1 MATTLQK
8 EYALIYYIQ
17 KALKQTEH
25 NGFLHELYTPETLKT
40 IVETLVKNNT
50 KGQPTINVS
59 NAVEDI
65 INKVNLNNFVNP
77 NQLSEKTKLLPYD
90 TTSFMQMCMGKT
102 VDRTVLNMKQRL
114 FIDDITDAKDGLAA
128 YFVSTFTVKNMIHP
142 SFVNLVKMDKRP
154 DADEIANELHKRY
167 PNSPLFKGAKDM
179 SELEAQIA
187 PLVAPLTKN
196 QFTYYDLDS
205 LFRALNNYANVLDKT
220 SLTNAVNAVIK
231 DKQDGA
237 PLTTFDSVRNHNEAN
252 VKARIKESPNIDE
265 FFKKSCGSR
274 FVGTIKYKRNGTI
287 DGVNRE
293 NVIDVSL
300 RKEDRWFDEF
310 ITVINRLLAIEGEP
324 EVNTGYYKEKRSVLL
339 TERQYHVLFPEYF
352 ITVGAIKEKVSTESE
367 LGGSTMKSGDE
378 KTSVIDSYSREENN
392 DDEEEEGGDD
402 SFNSPDL
409 YVGKTRKLMFAKMLA
424 TINGHPDTVPDM
436 LESKMGTKAMIYN
449 LNRILITELF
459 NTSYDNIVFLDNY
472 LQTGQIPDE
481 WSDETASALQAL
493 RNTYLKERQAEH
505 RQYAE
510 RDTHVKAFATIL
522 SELARLAQMDP
533 KSEFDKRS
541 QRYGSHNIS
550 NQDVTLTC
558 DGYTYVLSN
567 ASLSMIVNLM
577 IKKAV
582 QGKFVA
588 SATLTN
594 TDALRCALGFLKDTG
609 LLHEEN
615 KVRRLDS
622 DADSINQIID
632 GLGWE
637 QLPTIHHSMMS
648 TALRNCSYIYKHNG
662 WEPMSNDELS
672 RYDIAPI
679 QDEKKKTTTHDDIQY
694 LVSVVE
700 GLQGQIKPYVL
711 NLKALNYVIGVIKK
725 QYNLTELTP
734 VEAPTV
740 NEDTLSITD
749 NVLHSFVTDD
759 SAEALDKFSQG
770 YYISHITDQYNEL
783 VEKTCDDIK
792 KVLTENHLFNE
803 GTRATLLSK
812 VNNSGRPAKIITDI
826 FGEKKIENYGN
837 VAEDFNRIEMRNI
850 FTIAQDTIILYNK
863 ALSDLRT
870 TNPAVASNFFTRH
883 YVTADEVNQMSS
895 GKTPS
900 GKMYTDKGNPCRTA
914 FLLNAYLI
922 DILFEALYIITVNF
936 NIQTDKTYTVQE
948 VIAMKDVG
956 EMKEYINNALNIKVN
971 NTRYTQL
978 LSTVNNRARLNLLF
992 NSDFLNLVPVVL
1004 VTHPEVKQLT
1014 MGSYK
1019 TISGDTT
1026 NVSINKMMQG
1036 IAEKKTNQF
1045 DLKNKQ
1051 IEDEYD
1057 VRRLFRP
1064 D

>member
-25 NGFLHELYTPETLKT
+25 NGFLHELYTPEAIKRM
-40 IVETLVKNNT
+40 VETLVKNNT
-50 KGQPTINVS
+50 KDQPTINVS

-65 INKVNLNNFVNP
+65 LNKVNINNFVNP

-114 FIDDITDAKDGLAA
+114 FIDDITEAKDGLAA
-128 YFVSTFTVKNMIHP
+128 YFVSTFTVKNMIHT
-142 SFVNLVKMDKRP
+142 SFEHLVKMDKRP

-205 LFRALNNYANVLDKT
+205 LFRALDNYPNVLDKI

-231 DKQDGA
+231 GKQEES
-237 PLTTFDSVRNHNEAN
+237 PHTTFDAVRDHNEAN
-252 VKARIKESPNIDE
+252 VKARIKEAPSIDA
-265 FFKKSCGSR
+265 FFKQSSGSR

-300 RKEDRWFDEF
+300 RKEDRRFDEF
-310 ITVINRLLAIEGEP
+310 IDVINRLLAIEGET
-324 EVNTGYYKEKRSVLL
+324 EVTTGYFKDKRSVLL

-352 ITVGAIKEKVSTESE
+352 ITVGAIKEKVSTESDM
-367 LGGSTMKSGDE
+367 GGSTMKSGDE
-378 KTSVIDSYSREENN
+378 KTSVIDSYSREDNN
-392 DDEEEEGGDD
+392 YEEEEDD
-402 SFNSPDL
+402 SLNSPDL
-409 YVGKTRKLMFAKMLA
+409 YVGKTKKLMFAKMLA
-424 TINGHPDTVPDM
+424 TINGHPETVPDM

-459 NTSYDNIVFLDNY
+459 NTSYDNIVSLDNY
-472 LQTGQIPDE
+472 LHTGQIPDK
-481 WSDETASALQAL
+481 WSDDTASALHAL
-493 RNTYLKERQAEH
+493 RDTYLKEQQAEH

-510 RDTHVKAFATIL
+510 RDSHVKAFATIL
-522 SELARLAQMDP
+522 SELARLAKMDP
-533 KSEFDKRS
+533 QSEFDKRS
-541 QRYGSHNIS
+541 QKYGSNDIS

-567 ASLSMIVNLM
+567 ASLSAIVNLM
-577 IKKAV
+577 IKQAV
-582 QGKFVA
+582 HGKFVA

-594 TDALRCALGFLKDTG
+594 TDALRCALGFLKDSG
-609 LLHEEN
+609 LLNEEN
-615 KVRRLDS
+615 KVYRLDA
-622 DADSINQIID
+622 DADSIKQTID
-632 GLGWE
+632 GLDWD

-648 TALRNCSYIYKHNG
+648 TALRNCSYIFKHNG

-672 RYDIAPI
+672 RSDVAPI
-679 QDEKKKTTTHDDIQY
+679 QNEKTKTTQYDDIQT
-694 LVSVVE
+694 LISVVE

-711 NLKALNYVIGVIKK
+711 NLKAVNYIIDLIKK
-725 QYNLTELTP
+725 QYNIAELSP

-740 NEDTLSITD
+740 DEDTLSITD

-759 SAEALDKFSQG
+759 SAEAFDKFSQG

-783 VEKTCDDIK
+783 VENTCENIK
-792 KVLTENHLFNE
+792 KVLTKNHLFNE

-826 FGEKKIENYGN
+826 FGEKKVENNGLI
-837 VAEDFNRIEMRNI
+837 AEDFNRIEMRNI
-850 FTIAQDTIILYNK
+850 FTIAQDTILLYNK

-870 TNPAVASNFFTRH
+870 KNPAIASNFYNRQ
-883 YVTADEVNQMSS
+883 YVTAEEVNLMSS

-900 GKMYTDKGNPCRTA
+900 GKMYTEKGNPCRTA

-922 DILFEALYIITVNF
+922 DILFEALYIISVNF
-936 NIQTDKTYTVQE
+936 DIQTEKTYTAQE
-948 VIAMKDVG
+948 VIAMKDVD
-956 EMKEYINNALNIKVN
+956 EMKEYINYTLNIKVN
-971 NTRYTQL
+971 DTRYSQL
-978 LSTVNNRARLNLLF
+978 LNTVNSRARINLLF
-992 NSDFLNLVPVVL
+992 NSDFLNLVPVVF

-1014 MGSYK
+1014 IGSYK
-1019 TISGDTT
+1019 NISGDTT
-1026 NVSINKMMQG
+1026 NVSIDKMMQG

-1045 DLKNKQ
+1045 YSKNKQ
-1051 IEDEYD
+1051 LEDEYEF
-1057 VRRLFRP
+1057 RRLFRP
-1064 D
+1064 S

>member
-25 NGFLHELYTPETLKT
+25 NGFLHELYTPEAIKRM
-40 IVETLVKNNT
+40 VETLVENNT
-50 KGQPTINVS
+50 KDQPTINVS

-65 INKVNLNNFVNP
+65 LNKVNINNFVNP

-114 FIDDITDAKDGLAA
+114 FIDDITEAKDGLAA

-142 SFVNLVKMDKRP
+142 SFEHLVKMDKRP

-179 SELEAQIA
+179 SELDAQVA

-205 LFRALNNYANVLDKT
+205 LFRALDNYPNVLDKI

-231 DKQDGA
+231 GKQEES
-237 PLTTFDSVRNHNEAN
+237 PHTTFDAVRDHNEVN
-252 VKARIKESPNIDE
+252 VKTRIKEAPSIDE

-287 DGVNRE
+287 DGANRE

-300 RKEDRWFDEF
+300 RKEDRRFDDF
-310 ITVINRLLAIEGEP
+310 IDVINRLLAIEGEP
-324 EVNTGYYKEKRSVLL
+324 EVTTGYFKDKRSVLL

-352 ITVGAIKEKVSTESE
+352 ITVGAIKEKVSTESDM
-367 LGGSTMKSGDE
+367 GGSTMKSGDE
-378 KTSVIDSYSREENN
+378 KTSVIDSYSREDNN
-392 DDEEEEGGDD
+392 YEEEEDD

-409 YVGKTRKLMFAKMLA
+409 YVGKTKKLMFAKMLA

-436 LESKMGTKAMIYN
+436 LESNMGTKAMIYN

-459 NTSYDNIVFLDNY
+459 NTSYDNIVSLDNY
-472 LQTGQIPDE
+472 LHTGQIPDK
-481 WSDETASALQAL
+481 WSDDTASALHAL
-493 RNTYLKERQAEH
+493 RDTYLKEQQAEH

-522 SELARLAQMDP
+522 SELARLAKMDP
-533 KSEFDKRS
+533 QSEFDKRS
-541 QRYGSHNIS
+541 QKYGSNDIS

-567 ASLSMIVNLM
+567 ASLSTIVNLM
-577 IKKAV
+577 IKQAV

-594 TDALRCALGFLKDTG
+594 TDALRCALGFLKDSG
-609 LLHEEN
+609 LLNDEN
-615 KVRRLDS
+615 KVCRLDS
-622 DADSINQIID
+622 DADSIKQTID
-632 GLGWE
+632 GLDWD

-648 TALRNCSYIYKHNG
+648 TALRNCSYIFKHNG

-672 RYDIAPI
+672 RSDVAPI
-679 QDEKKKTTTHDDIQY
+679 QDEKKKTTQYDDIQT
-694 LVSVVE
+694 LISVVE

-711 NLKALNYVIGVIKK
+711 NLKAVNYIIDLIKK
-725 QYNLTELTP
+725 QYNIAELSP

-740 NEDTLSITD
+740 DEDTLSITD

-759 SAEALDKFSQG
+759 SAEAFDKFSQG

-783 VEKTCDDIK
+783 VENTCENIK
-792 KVLTENHLFNE
+792 KVLTKNHLFNE

-826 FGEKKIENYGN
+826 FGEKKVENNGLS
-837 VAEDFNRIEMRNI
+837 AEDFNRIEMRNI
-850 FTIAQDTIILYNK
+850 FTIAQDTILLYNK

-870 TNPAVASNFFTRH
+870 KNPAIASNFYNRL
-883 YVTADEVNQMSS
+883 YVTAEEVNLMSS

-900 GKMYTDKGNPCRTA
+900 GKMYTEKGNPCRTA

-922 DILFEALYIITVNF
+922 DILFEALYIISVNF
-936 NIQTDKTYTVQE
+936 DLQTEKTYTAQE
-948 VIAMKDVG
+948 VISMKDVD
-956 EMKEYINNALNIKVN
+956 EMKEYINHTLNIKVN
-971 NTRYTQL
+971 DTRYSQL
-978 LSTVNNRARLNLLF
+978 LNTVNSRARINLLF
-992 NSDFLNLVPVVL
+992 NSDFLNLVSVVF

-1014 MGSYK
+1014 IGSYK
-1019 TISGDTT
+1019 NISGDTT
-1026 NVSINKMMQG
+1026 NVSIDKMMQG
-1036 IAEKKTNQF
+1036 IAEKKTNRF
-1045 DLKNKQ
+1045 DSKNKQ
-1051 IEDEYD
+1051 LEDEYEF
-1057 VRRLFRP
+1057 RRLFRP
-1064 D
+1064 S

>member
-25 NGFLHELYTPETLKT
+25 NGFLHELYTPEAIKRM
-40 IVETLVKNNT
+40 VETLVKNNT
-50 KGQPTINVS
+50 KDQPTINVS

-65 INKVNLNNFVNP
+65 LNKVNINNFVNP

-114 FIDDITDAKDGLAA
+114 FIDDITEAKDGLAA

-142 SFVNLVKMDKRP
+142 SFEHLVKMDKRP

-179 SELEAQIA
+179 SDREAQIA

-205 LFRALNNYANVLDKT
+205 LFRALDNYPNVLDKI

-231 DKQDGA
+231 GKHEEA
-237 PLTTFDSVRNHNEAN
+237 PHTTFDAVRDHNEAN
-252 VKARIKESPNIDE
+252 VKTRIKEAPSIDE

-300 RKEDRWFDEF
+300 RKEDRRFDEF
-310 ITVINRLLAIEGEP
+310 IDVINRLLAIEGET
-324 EVNTGYYKEKRSVLL
+324 EVTTGYFKDKRSVLL

-367 LGGSTMKSGDE
+367 MGGSTMKSGDE
-378 KTSVIDSYSREENN
+378 KTSVIDSYSREDNN
-392 DDEEEEGGDD
+392 YEEEEDD
-402 SFNSPDL
+402 SLNSPDL
-409 YVGKTRKLMFAKMLA
+409 YVGKTKKLMFAKMLA
-424 TINGHPDTVPDM
+424 TINGHPETVPDM

-459 NTSYDNIVFLDNY
+459 NTSYDNIVSLDNY
-472 LQTGQIPDE
+472 LHTGQLPDK
-481 WSDETASALQAL
+481 WSDDTASALHAL
-493 RNTYLKERQAEH
+493 RDTYLKEQQAEH

-522 SELARLAQMDP
+522 SELARLAKMDP
-533 KSEFDKRS
+533 QSEFDKRS
-541 QRYGSHNIS
+541 QKYGSNDIS

-567 ASLSMIVNLM
+567 ASLSTIVNLM
-577 IKKAV
+577 IKQAV

-594 TDALRCALGFLKDTG
+594 TDALRCALGFLKDSG
-609 LLHEEN
+609 LLNEEN
-615 KVRRLDS
+615 KVYLLYA
-622 DADSINQIID
+622 DADSIKQTID
-632 GLGWE
+632 GLDWD

-672 RYDIAPI
+672 RSDVAPI
-679 QDEKKKTTTHDDIQY
+679 QDEKKKTTQYDDIQT
-694 LVSVVE
+694 LISVVE

-711 NLKALNYVIGVIKK
+711 NLKAVNYIIDLIKK
-725 QYNLTELTP
+725 QYNIAELSP

-740 NEDTLSITD
+740 DEDTLSITD

-759 SAEALDKFSQG
+759 SAEAFDKFSQG
-770 YYISHITDQYNEL
+770 YYISHITGQYNEL
-783 VEKTCDDIK
+783 VENTCENIK
-792 KVLTENHLFNE
+792 KVLTKNHLFNE

-826 FGEKKIENYGN
+826 FGEKKVENNGLI
-837 VAEDFNRIEMRNI
+837 AEDFNRIEMRNI
-850 FTIAQDTIILYNK
+850 FTIAQDTILLYNK

-870 TNPAVASNFFTRH
+870 KNPAIASNFYNRQ
-883 YVTADEVNQMSS
+883 YVTAEEVNLMAS

-900 GKMYTDKGNPCRTA
+900 GKMYTEKGNPCRTA

-922 DILFEALYIITVNF
+922 DILFEALYIISVNF
-936 NIQTDKTYTVQE
+936 DIQTEKTYTAQE
-948 VIAMKDVG
+948 VIAMKDVD
-956 EMKEYINNALNIKVN
+956 EMKEYINYTLNIKVN
-971 NTRYTQL
+971 DTRYSQL
-978 LSTVNNRARLNLLF
+978 LNTLNSRARINLLF
-992 NSDFLNLVPVVL
+992 NSDFLNLVPVVF

-1014 MGSYK
+1014 IGSYK
-1019 TISGDTT
+1019 NISGDTT
-1026 NVSINKMMQG
+1026 NVSIDKMMQG

-1045 DLKNKQ
+1045 DSKNKQ
-1051 IEDEYD
+1051 LEDEYEF
-1057 VRRLFRP
+1057 RRLFRP
-1064 D
+1064 S

>member
-25 NGFLHELYTPETLKT
+25 NGFLHELYTPEAIKRM
-40 IVETLVKNNT
+40 VETLVKNNT
-50 KGQPTINVS
+50 KDQPTINVS

-65 INKVNLNNFVNP
+65 LNKVNINNFVNP

-114 FIDDITDAKDGLAA
+114 FIDDITEAKDGLAA

-142 SFVNLVKMDKRP
+142 SFEHLVKMDKRP

-205 LFRALNNYANVLDKT
+205 LFRALDNYPNVLDKI

-231 DKQDGA
+231 GKQEES
-237 PLTTFDSVRNHNEAN
+237 PHTTFDAVRDHNEAN
-252 VKARIKESPNIDE
+252 VKTRIKEAPSIDE

-300 RKEDRWFDEF
+300 RKEDRRFDEF
-310 ITVINRLLAIEGEP
+310 IDVINRLLSIEGET
-324 EVNTGYYKEKRSVLL
+324 EVTTGYFKDKRSVLL

-367 LGGSTMKSGDE
+367 MGGSTMKSGDE
-378 KTSVIDSYSREENN
+378 KTSVIDSYSREDNN
-392 DDEEEEGGDD
+392 YEEEEDD
-402 SFNSPDL
+402 SLNSPDL
-409 YVGKTRKLMFAKMLA
+409 YVGKTKKLMFAKMLA
-424 TINGHPDTVPDM
+424 TINGHPETVPDM

-459 NTSYDNIVFLDNY
+459 NTSYDNIVSLDNY
-472 LQTGQIPDE
+472 LHTGQIPDK
-481 WSDETASALQAL
+481 WSDNTVSALHAL
-493 RNTYLKERQAEH
+493 RDTYLKEQQAEH
-505 RQYAE
+505 RQYVE

-522 SELARLAQMDP
+522 SELARLAKMDP
-533 KSEFDKRS
+533 QSEFDKRS
-541 QRYGSHNIS
+541 QKYGSNDIS

-567 ASLSMIVNLM
+567 ASLSTIVNLM
-577 IKKAV
+577 IKQAV

-594 TDALRCALGFLKDTG
+594 TDALRCALGFLKDSG
-609 LLHEEN
+609 LLNEEN
-615 KVRRLDS
+615 KVYRLYA
-622 DADSINQIID
+622 DADSIKQTID
-632 GLGWE
+632 GMDWD

-672 RYDIAPI
+672 RSDVAPI
-679 QDEKKKTTTHDDIQY
+679 QDEKKKTTQYDDIQT
-694 LVSVVE
+694 LISVVE

-711 NLKALNYVIGVIKK
+711 NLKAVNYIIDLIKK
-725 QYNLTELTP
+725 QYNIAELSP

-740 NEDTLSITD
+740 DEDTLSITD

-759 SAEALDKFSQG
+759 SAEAFDKFSQG
-770 YYISHITDQYNEL
+770 YYISHITGQYNEL
-783 VEKTCDDIK
+783 VENTCENIK
-792 KVLTENHLFNE
+792 KVLTKNHLFNE

-826 FGEKKIENYGN
+826 FGEKKVENNGLI
-837 VAEDFNRIEMRNI
+837 AEDFNRIEMRNI
-850 FTIAQDTIILYNK
+850 FTIAQDTILLYNK

-870 TNPAVASNFFTRH
+870 KNPAIASNFYNRQ
-883 YVTADEVNQMSS
+883 YVTAEEVNLMAS

-900 GKMYTDKGNPCRTA
+900 GKMYTEKGNPCRTA

-922 DILFEALYIITVNF
+922 DILFEALYIISVNF
-936 NIQTDKTYTVQE
+936 DIQTEKTYTAQE
-948 VIAMKDVG
+948 VIAMKDVD
-956 EMKEYINNALNIKVN
+956 EMKEYINYTLNIKVN
-971 NTRYTQL
+971 DTRYRQL
-978 LSTVNNRARLNLLF
+978 LNTVNSRARLNLLF
-992 NSDFLNLVPVVL
+992 NSDFLNLVPVVF

-1014 MGSYK
+1014 IGSYK
-1019 TISGDTT
+1019 NISGDTT
-1026 NVSINKMMQG
+1026 NVSIDKMMQG

-1045 DLKNKQ
+1045 DSKNKQ
-1051 IEDEYD
+1051 LEDEYEF
-1057 VRRLFRP
+1057 RRLFRP
-1064 D
+1064 S

>member
-25 NGFLHELYTPETLKT
+25 NGFLHELYTPEAIKRM
-40 IVETLVKNNT
+40 VETLVKNNT
-50 KGQPTINVS
+50 KDQPTINVS

-65 INKVNLNNFVNP
+65 LNKVNINNFVNP

-114 FIDDITDAKDGLAA
+114 FIDDITEAKDGLAA
-128 YFVSTFTVKNMIHP
+128 YFVSTFTVKNMIHQ
-142 SFVNLVKMDKRP
+142 SFEHLVKMDKRP

-205 LFRALNNYANVLDKT
+205 LFRALDNYPNVLDKI

-231 DKQDGA
+231 GKHEES
-237 PLTTFDSVRNHNEAN
+237 PHTTFDAVRDHNEAN
-252 VKARIKESPNIDE
+252 VKARIKEAPSIDA

-300 RKEDRWFDEF
+300 RKEDRRFDEF
-310 ITVINRLLAIEGEP
+310 IDVINRLLAIEGET
-324 EVNTGYYKEKRSVLL
+324 EVTTGYFKDKRSVLL

-367 LGGSTMKSGDE
+367 MGGSTMKSGDE
-378 KTSVIDSYSREENN
+378 KTSVIDSYSREDNN
-392 DDEEEEGGDD
+392 DEEEEDD
-402 SFNSPDL
+402 SLNSPDL
-409 YVGKTRKLMFAKMLA
+409 YVGKTKKLMFAKMLA

-459 NTSYDNIVFLDNY
+459 NTSYDNIVSLDNF
-472 LQTGQIPDE
+472 LHTGQIPDK
-481 WSDETASALQAL
+481 WSDDTSSALHAL
-493 RNTYLKERQAEH
+493 RDTYLKEQQAEH

-522 SELARLAQMDP
+522 SELARLAKMDP
-533 KSEFDKRS
+533 QSEFDKRS
-541 QRYGSHNIS
+541 QKYGSNDIS

-567 ASLSMIVNLM
+567 ASLSTVVNLM
-577 IKKAV
+577 IKQAV

-594 TDALRCALGFLKDTG
+594 TDALRCALGFLKDSG
-609 LLHEEN
+609 LLNEEN
-615 KVRRLDS
+615 KVYRLDS
-622 DADSINQIID
+622 DADSIKQTID
-632 GLGWE
+632 GLDWD

-648 TALRNCSYIYKHNG
+648 TALRNCSYIFKHNG

-672 RYDIAPI
+672 RSDFAPI
-679 QDEKKKTTTHDDIQY
+679 QDEKTKTTQYDDIQT
-694 LVSVVE
+694 LISVVE

-711 NLKALNYVIGVIKK
+711 NLKAVNYIIDLIKK
-725 QYNLTELTP
+725 QYNIAELSP

-740 NEDTLSITD
+740 DEDTLSITD

-759 SAEALDKFSQG
+759 SAEAFDKFSQG

-783 VEKTCDDIK
+783 VENTCDNIK
-792 KVLTENHLFNE
+792 KVLTKNHLFNE

-826 FGEKKIENYGN
+826 FGEKKVENNGLI
-837 VAEDFNRIEMRNI
+837 AEDFNRIEMRNI
-850 FTIAQDTIILYNK
+850 FTIAQDTILLYNK

-870 TNPAVASNFFTRH
+870 KNPAIASNFYNRQ
-883 YVTADEVNQMSS
+883 YITAEEVNLMSS

-900 GKMYTDKGNPCRTA
+900 GKMYTEKGNPCRTA

-922 DILFEALYIITVNF
+922 DILFEALYIISVNF
-936 NIQTDKTYTVQE
+936 DIQTEKTYTAQE
-948 VIAMKDVG
+948 VIAMKDVD
-956 EMKEYINNALNIKVN
+956 EMKEYINHTLNIKVN
-971 NTRYTQL
+971 DTRYSQL
-978 LSTVNNRARLNLLF
+978 LNTVNSRARINLLF
-992 NSDFLNLVPVVL
+992 NSDFLNLVPVVF

-1014 MGSYK
+1014 IGSYK
-1019 TISGDTT
+1019 NISGDTT
-1026 NVSINKMMQG
+1026 NVSIDKMMHG

-1045 DLKNKQ
+1045 DSKNKQ
-1051 IEDEYD
+1051 LEDEYEF
-1057 VRRLFRP
+1057 RRLFRP
-1064 D
+1064 S